1 MVLAMES
8 MFDTLACT
16 RRLTQAGVDSEHAE
30 AMAAAPRAAFNE
42 GVATKA
48 DLARLETTLT
58 LRFGALIAVAVAV
71 IKFL

>member
-8 MFDTLACT
+8 MFGARACT

-30 AMAAAPRAAFNE
+30 AMAGAPRAAFNE

-58 LRFGALIAVAVAV
+58 LRFGAPIAVAV

>member
-1 MVLAMES
+1 
-8 MFDTLACT
+8 
-16 RRLTQAGVDSEHAE
+16 
-30 AMAAAPRAAFNE
+30 MADALRAAFNE

-58 LRFGALIAVAVAV
+58 LRFGAPIAVAV